1 MKSKF
6 LKKLCVYAISASMVL
21 PASAPVLAATTT
33 SVVRDYSFNL
43 LEMNY
48 TNAVLYEGDSLQL
61 RTTHPASKINKLPG
75 RLTWISSNPKI
86 VSVSSSGKI
95 TAKKTTTTGAFRP
108 SKAFS
113 VITLKKGN
121 VEIAKCAVDVMP
133 RLQFS
138 TKTRTAKKG
147 TTLKVFL
154 PDAAISS
161 SSSNSTLTPPRQLK
175 ADVLTCAAPNYSA
188 ASKHGSVSADE
199 NLTALLERIR
209 FVLDVAED
217 NHVDTLIL
225 GAFGCGVFG
234 QDAAVV
240 ACGFKRW
247 LEQRDYR
254 FKDVCFAV
262 PDTENYKKFRLMI
275 SRENK

>member
-1 MKSKF
+1 
-6 LKKLCVYAISASMVL
+6 
-21 PASAPVLAATTT
+21 
-33 SVVRDYSFNL
+33 
-43 LEMNY
+43 MNY

-75 RLTWISSNPKI
+75 RLTWVSSNPKA

-95 TAKKTTTTGAFRP
+95 TAKRITTTGAFRP

-133 RLQFS
+133 LLQFS

-161 SSSNSTLTPPRQLK
+161 SSSNSKVVKNMCNTCYADSCGNHYLK
-175 ADVLTCAAPNYSA
+175 LKCQNKGTATITFQVYPKNANKKVYI
-188 ASKHGSVSADE
+188 SKK
-199 NLTALLERIR
+199 IFR
-209 FVLDVAED
+209 FRVNV
-217 NHVDTLIL
+217 
-225 GAFGCGVFG
+225 
-234 QDAAVV
+234 
-240 ACGFKRW
+240 K
-247 LEQRDYR
+247 
-254 FKDVCFAV
+254 
-262 PDTENYKKFRLMI
+262 
-275 SRENK
+275 

>member
-1 MKSKF
+1 MKNKI
-6 LKKLCVYAISASMVL
+6 LRKLCVYAVSASMIL
-21 PASAPVLAATTT
+21 PASAPVMAATTT

-43 LEMNY
+43 SEMNY

-75 RLTWISSNPKI
+75 RLTWVSNNPKV

-95 TAKKTTTTGAFRP
+95 TAKKITTTGAFRP

-133 RLQFS
+133 QLQFS

-154 PDAAISS
+154 PDAATSS
-161 SSSNSTLTPPRQLK
+161 SSSNSKVVKNMCNTCYADSHGNHYLK
-175 ADVLTCAAPNYSA
+175 LKCQNKGTATITFQVYPKNTNKKVYV
-188 ASKHGSVSADE
+188 SKK
-199 NLTALLERIR
+199 I
-209 FVLDVAED
+209 F
-217 NHVDTLIL
+217 
-225 GAFGCGVFG
+225 
-234 QDAAVV
+234 
-240 ACGFKRW
+240 
-247 LEQRDYR
+247 R
-254 FKDVCFAV
+254 FKITV
-262 PDTENYKKFRLMI
+262 K
-275 SRENK
+275 

>member
-61 RTTHPASKINKLPG
+61 RTTHLASKINKLPG
-75 RLTWISSNPKI
+75 RLTWVSSNPKA

-95 TAKKTTTTGAFRP
+95 TAKKITTTGTFRP

-121 VEIAKCAVDVMP
+121 VEIAKCAVDVMSQ
-133 RLQFS
+133 LQFS

-147 TTLKVFL
+147 TILKVFL
-154 PDAAISS
+154 PDAATSS
-161 SSSNSTLTPPRQLK
+161 SSSNSKVVKNMCNTCYTDSRGNHYLK
-175 ADVLTCAAPNYSA
+175 LKCQNRGTAIITFQVYPKNTNKKVYV
-188 ASKHGSVSADE
+188 SKK
-199 NLTALLERIR
+199 I
-209 FVLDVAED
+209 F
-217 NHVDTLIL
+217 
-225 GAFGCGVFG
+225 
-234 QDAAVV
+234 
-240 ACGFKRW
+240 
-247 LEQRDYR
+247 R
-254 FKDVCFAV
+254 FKV
-262 PDTENYKKFRLMI
+262 NLI
-275 SRENK
+275 

>member
-6 LKKLCVYAISASMVL
+6 LKKLCIYAISASMIL
-21 PASAPVLAATTT
+21 PASAPVMATTTT

-43 LEMNY
+43 SEMNY

-75 RLTWISSNPKI
+75 RLTWISSNPKV

-154 PDAAISS
+154 PDAATSS
-161 SSSNSTLTPPRQLK
+161 SSSNSKVVKNMCNTCYADSRGNHYLK
-175 ADVLTCAAPNYSA
+175 LKCQ
-188 ASKHGSVSADE
+188 KKG
-199 NLTALLERIR
+199 TATI
-209 FVLDVAED
+209 
-217 NHVDTLIL
+217 T
-225 GAFGCGVFG
+225 
-234 QDAAVV
+234 
-240 ACGFKRW
+240 
-247 LEQRDYR
+247 
-254 FKDVCFAV
+254 
-262 PDTENYKKFRLMI
+262 
-275 SRENK
+275 

>member
-6 LKKLCVYAISASMVL
+6 LKKLCIYAISESMIL
-21 PASAPVLAATTT
+21 PASAPVMATTTT

-43 LEMNY
+43 SEMNY

-75 RLTWISSNPKI
+75 RLTWISSNPKV

-133 RLQFS
+133 QLQFS

-147 TTLKVFL
+147 TTLKVCV
-154 PDAAISS
+154 PDYASNCK
-161 SSSNSTLTPPRQLK
+161 SSNKSVVKVDDRFWRDEYGYDKNGKHYFDLKCLKKGTSTITFTVRGNSSK
-175 ADVLTCAAPNYSA
+175 NNYRPQ
-188 ASKHGSVSADE
+188 K
-199 NLTALLERIR
+199 T
-209 FVLDVAED
+209 
-217 NHVDTLIL
+217 
-225 GAFGCGVFG
+225 
-234 QDAAVV
+234 
-240 ACGFKRW
+240 FK
-247 LEQRDYR
+247 
-254 FKDVCFAV
+254 FKVTV
-262 PDTENYKKFRLMI
+262 K
-275 SRENK
+275 